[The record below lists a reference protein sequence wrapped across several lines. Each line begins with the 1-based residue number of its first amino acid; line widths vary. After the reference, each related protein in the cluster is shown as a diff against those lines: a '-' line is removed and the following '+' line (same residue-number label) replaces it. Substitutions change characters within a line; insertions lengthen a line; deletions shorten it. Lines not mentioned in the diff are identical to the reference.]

1 MPILP
6 FQIVNLAADLIVF
19 FVAGYYF
26 LNFVKREKELEE
38 REKQLKEKEGKIDID
53 YHQVVDNALTKEKK
67 IIEDATTQAGTIIAK
82 TEFVT
87 QDSKEMVNRALRQMS
102 FDIQKESDDIGRK
115 FVGDYEIFL
124 NKLSTTSLGEFQ
136 NTAKEFG
143 IDLEKQTKEF
153 RETLLPNI
161 EKEIENYKLE
171 RFKTMDKAINVIIQ
185 KVSEKALNKSI
196 PPEDHNNLIIESLE
210 KAKKEGIFD

>member
-1 MPILP
+1 MPTLP
-6 FQIVNLAADLIVF
+6 FQIVNLAADLLVF
-19 FVAGYYF
+19 FLAGYYLLKF
-26 LNFVKREKELEE
+26 SKREKELED
-38 REKQLKEKEGKIDID
+38 REKLLREKEGKIDID
-53 YHQVVDNALTKEKK
+53 YHQIVDNALTKEKK
-67 IIEDATTQAGTIIAK
+67 IIEDATAQAGTIIAK

-102 FDIQKESDDIGRK
+102 FDIQKESNDIGRK

-124 NKLSTTSLGEFQ
+124 NNLSTTSLGEFK

-143 IDLEKQTKEF
+143 TDLEKQIKEF
-153 RETLLPNI
+153 REALLPNI

-171 RFKTMDKAINVIIQ
+171 RFKAVDKAVNVIIQ

-210 KAKKEGIFD
+210 KAKKEGVFD

>member
-1 MPILP
+1 MPTLP
-6 FQIVNLAADLIVF
+6 FQIVNLAADLLVF
-19 FVAGYYF
+19 FLAGYYLLKF
-26 LNFVKREKELEE
+26 SKREKELED
-38 REKQLKEKEGKIDID
+38 REKLLREKEGKIDID
-53 YHQVVDNALTKEKK
+53 YHQIVDNALTKEKK
-67 IIEDATTQAGTIIAK
+67 IIEDATAQAGTIIAK

-102 FDIQKESDDIGRK
+102 FDIQKESNDIGRK

-124 NKLSTTSLGEFQ
+124 NNLSTTSLGEFK

-143 IDLEKQTKEF
+143 TDLEKQIKEF
-153 RETLLPNI
+153 REALLPNI

-171 RFKTMDKAINVIIQ
+171 RFKAVDKAVNVIIQ

-196 PPEDHNNLIIESLE
+196 PPEDHNNLIVESLE
-210 KAKKEGIFD
+210 KAKKEGVFD